1 MKVLVTGGAGFI
13 GSHLVRL
20 LQAEGEQVA
29 GPGIEVV
36 EGFLKEECDS
46 LNDVFFK
53 YITKII

>member
-29 GPGIEVV
+29 VVDNFTTGLRANLPPDTEVH
-36 EGFLKEECDS
+36 D
-46 LNDVFFK
+46 
-53 YITKII
+53 